1 MRNAETI
8 LGIIRERGSKGL
20 PLEDVYRQLFNPELY
35 IVAYGKLYRNKGA
48 MTPGVTEE
56 TVDGM
61 SLEKIQAII
70 DAIKQERYRWNPAR
84 RIYIEK
90 KNSTKKRPL
99 GLPVWSDKVLQEV
112 IRLIFEAYYEPQFS
126 DHSHGFRPNRGCH
139 TALREINRKW
149 LGTTWF
155 IEGDISAYFD
165 SIDHSALLAII
176 REKIHDNR
184 FLRLI
189 DNLLRAGYLED
200 WRFNQTLSGTPQG
213 GVISPILANIYL
225 NELDQFVTNTL
236 IPANNRGTERQR
248 NKAYNRTTAMVS
260 HLRKHGQRKEA
271 QTLRKLAKAIP
282 SVDPYDPN
290 YRRLK
295 YVRYADDFLVGFTG
309 PRAEAEKIK
318 REIGESLRETLKLE
332 LSETKT
338 LLTHAST
345 GTAHFLGYDI
355 TVNRDNER
363 RGVGGNRTLS
373 GRPTLLIP
381 RSVVQAK
388 CKPYMAGGKPT
399 HRKERTHD
407 DVLSIIMQFQAEY
420 RGLANYYRMALNL
433 RNLSRLKWIMETSLT
448 KTLAHK
454 LKISVATVYRRFR
467 ATIDTP
473 QGPQRGLQAEK
484 PRTGK
489 KPLVA
494 TWGGISLARNM
505 LAPINDNPP
514 RVWNKR
520 TEVVER
526 MLAETCELCGSQ
538 DRTQVHHIR
547 ALRDLRK
554 WGQKEQPSWV
564 QIMASRQRKT
574 LVVCFNC
581 HHHVIHKHGT
591 AGNVAAR
598 RTRT

>member
-20 PLEDVYRQLFNPELY
+20 VLEDVYRQLFNPELY
-35 IVAYGKLYRNKGA
+35 MAAYGKLYRNKGA
-48 MTPGVTEE
+48 MTPGVTAE

-61 SLEKIQAII
+61 NLEKIQVII
-70 DAIKQERYRWNPAR
+70 DAVKQERYRWNPAR

-112 IRLIFEAYYEPQFS
+112 IRLILEAYYEPQFS
-126 DHSHGFRPNRGCH
+126 GHSHGFRPNRGCH
-139 TALREINRKW
+139 TALREIHRNW
-149 LGTTWF
+149 SGTTWF

-165 SIDHSALLAII
+165 SIDHSVLLTTI
-176 REKIHDNR
+176 RERIQDNR
-184 FLRLI
+184 FIRLI
-189 DNLLRAGYLED
+189 ENLLRAGYLED

-213 GVISPILANIYL
+213 GVVSPILANIYL
-225 NELDQFVTNTL
+225 NKLDQFVENTL
-236 IPANNRGTERQR
+236 KPANNRGSRRQVSE
-248 NKAYNRTTAMVS
+248 AYNRMTAKVS
-260 HLRKHGQRKEA
+260 YLRKHGKRKEA
-271 QTLRKLAKAIP
+271 QTLSKLAKAIP
-282 SVDPYDPN
+282 SVDPYDAN

-295 YVRYADDFLVGFTG
+295 YVRYADDFIVGFIG
-309 PRAEAEKIK
+309 PRIEAEKVK
-318 REIGESLRETLKLE
+318 REIGEYLRETLKLE

-345 GTAHFLGYDI
+345 EAAHFLGYDI

-381 RSVVQAK
+381 RNVVQEK
-388 CKPYMAGGKPT
+388 CKPYMAGGKPV
-399 HRKERTHD
+399 HRTERTQD

-433 RNLSRLKWIMETSLT
+433 RDLSRLKWIMETSLT

-454 LKISVATVYRRFR
+454 LKIRVTEVYRRFR
-467 ATIDTP
+467 TTIDTP
-473 QGPQRGLQAEK
+473 QGPQSGLRAEK
-484 PRTGK
+484 LRIGQ

-514 RVWNKR
+514 RMWNTR

-526 MLAETCELCGSQ
+526 MLAETCELCGSK
-538 DRTQVHHIR
+538 DRTEVHHIR
-547 ALRDLRK
+547 ALRDLQKR
-554 WGQKEQPSWV
+554 GQKERPTWV
-564 QIMASRQRKT
+564 QKMASRQRKT
-574 LVVCFNC
+574 LVVCYNC
-581 HHHVIHKHGT
+581 HRHVLHGNEM
-591 AGNVAAR
+591 AGNVAAK
-598 RTRT
+598 RTRI

>member
-20 PLEDVYRQLFNPELY
+20 KLEDVYRQLFNPELY
-35 IVAYGKLYRNKGA
+35 TLAYGKLYRNKGA
-48 MTPGVTEE
+48 MTPGATAE

-70 DAIKQERYRWNPAR
+70 DAVKQERYRWKPAR

-90 KNSTKKRPL
+90 KNSAKKRPL

-112 IRLIFEAYYEPQFS
+112 IRLILEAYYEPQFS

-139 TALREINRKW
+139 TALREIHRNW
-149 LGTTWF
+149 PGTTWF

-165 SIDHSALLAII
+165 SIDHSVLLTII
-176 REKIHDNR
+176 RERIQDNR
-184 FLRLI
+184 FIRMI
-189 DNLLRAGYLED
+189 DNLLSAGYLED
-200 WRFNQTLSGTPQG
+200 WKFNKTLSGTPQG
-213 GVISPILANIYL
+213 GVVSPILANIYL
-225 NELDQFVTNTL
+225 NKLDQFVENTL
-236 IPANNRGTERQR
+236 KPANSRGSKRQL
-248 NKAYNRTTAMVS
+248 NMAYNRMTAKVS
-260 HLRKHGQRKEA
+260 YLRKQGKRKEA
-271 QTLRKLAKAIP
+271 QTLSKLAKAIP

-295 YVRYADDFLVGFTG
+295 YVRYADDFLVGFIG
-309 PRAEAEKIK
+309 PRTEAEKAK
-318 REIGESLRETLKLE
+318 REIGEYLRETLKLE

-345 GTAHFLGYDI
+345 ERAHFLGYDI
-355 TVNRDNER
+355 TVNRDNEN

-381 RSVVQAK
+381 RNVVQEK
-388 CKPYMAGGKPT
+388 CKPYMAGGKPI
-399 HRKERTHD
+399 HRAERMQD
-407 DVLSIIMQFQAEY
+407 DVLSIIMQFQAEF

-433 RNLSRLKWIMETSLT
+433 RDLSRLKWIMETSLT

-454 LKISVATVYRRFR
+454 LKIHVSEVYRRFR
-467 ATIDTP
+467 TDIDTP
-473 QGPQRGLQAEK
+473 QGPQVGLRAEK
-484 PRTGK
+484 LRIGK

-514 RVWNKR
+514 RMWNTR

-526 MLAETCELCGSQ
+526 MLAEICELCGSK
-538 DRTQVHHIR
+538 DRTEVHHIR
-547 ALRDLRK
+547 ALRDLQKR
-554 WGQKEQPSWV
+554 GQKEQPTWV
-564 QIMASRQRKT
+564 KTMASRQRKT
-574 LVVCFNC
+574 LVVCYNC
-581 HHHVIHKHGT
+581 HRHVIHGHGT
-591 AGNVAAR
+591 ARNVAAK
-598 RTRT
+598 RTRI